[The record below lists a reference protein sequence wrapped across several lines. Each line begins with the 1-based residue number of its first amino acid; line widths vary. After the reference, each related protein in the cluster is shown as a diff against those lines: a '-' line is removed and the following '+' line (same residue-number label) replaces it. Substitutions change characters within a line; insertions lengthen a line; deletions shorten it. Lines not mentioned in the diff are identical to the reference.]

1 MTVMQEVRGFY
12 SNRIKEGIDM
22 WFSVSKAK
30 KKSVFFF
37 FYLVIIEKSKRWFS
51 FSFSDFF

>member
-1 MTVMQEVRGFY
+1 MQGVRGFY

-37 FYLVIIEKSKRWFS
+37 YFVIIEKSKRWFS

>member
-12 SNRIKEGIDM
+12 SNRIKEGIDK

-30 KKSVFFF
+30 KKCFF

>member
-37 FYLVIIEKSKRWFS
+37 YLVIIEKSKRWFS